1 MVAGANPVG
10 WLMATL
16 FFAATCLTFWLKRY
30 TERERKVPMN
40 KVQVYVMSAI
50 QVVRDVVMGSLGAVV
65 SSLSDF
71 NARDAL
77 RREVF
82 L

>member
-1 MVAGANPVG
+1 
-10 WLMATL
+10 
-16 FFAATCLTFWLKRY
+16 
-30 TERERKVPMN
+30 MN